1 MGTRT
6 VRNGCGYYRSSK
18 NVNRTGRREG
28 SGFKQPLI
36 NRIAFVID
44 ASTSMNGRE
53 RDVVKVIDNQVAYLA
68 RRSKELGQETRVS
81 IASFADAMAWL
92 VYDVDVLRLPSIGGL
107 FQPSGNT
114 ALIEATVQSQDDLA
128 LTPELA
134 GDYSYLTFV
143 VTDGQENVSETP
155 DGGRMVD
162 THLQRMFRDQ
172 KDNWTVA
179 VLVPDIRG
187 KRDAVNYGFPKDNVA
202 IWDTTSVEGLTEVGE
217 TITAATE
224 SYLTGRAS
232 GLRGSR
238 SVFSTG
244 ADAVNKASVQAT
256 LQPLA
261 GDKYRLIPV
270 APRDGVQK
278 DAKGKYPKIRV
289 DSFIREDCGMKFVL
303 GTVYYQWNK
312 REKVQPG
319 KRLMVVHKKTDKV
332 YTGTQDEVRAMIG
345 LPDMTVSQ
353 KADPNPEYDIFVQS
367 TAPNR
372 GLEAF
377 TKVLV
382 ML

>member
-1 MGTRT
+1 MGNRT
-6 VRNGCGYYRSSK
+6 VSNGYGYYGSSK

-44 ASTSMNGRE
+44 ASTSMQGRE

-92 VYDVDVLRLPSIGGL
+92 VYDVDVLRLPSIEGL
-107 FQPSGNT
+107 FRAEGNT
-114 ALIEATVQSQDDLA
+114 ALIEATVQSQEDLA

-143 VTDGQENVSETP
+143 VTDGQENVSETA
-155 DGGRMVD
+155 DGDRMTGR
-162 THLQRMFRDQ
+162 HLHSMLQSQ
-172 KDNWTVA
+172 GDNWTVA
-179 VLVPDIRG
+179 VLVPDMRG
-187 KRDAVNYGFPKDNVA
+187 KREAIGFGFPKDNVA
-202 IWDTTSVEGLTEVGE
+202 IWDTTSVEGMTEVGE

-232 GLRGSR
+232 GQRGSR
-238 SVFSTG
+238 QIFSTG
-244 ADAVNKASVQAT
+244 PEAVNNAT
-256 LQPLA
+256 VTAALQPVPM
-261 GDKYRLIPV
+261 DKYALIPV
-270 APRDGVQK
+270 VTTGEKGVKTRADKFIK
-278 DAKGKYPKIRV
+278 DN
-289 DSFIREDCGMKFVL
+289 CGMTFRI
-303 GTVYYQWNK
+303 GTVYYEWSK
-312 REKVQPG
+312 KETVQPQKKLAVVQKSTG
-319 KRLMVVHKKTDKV
+319 KVFM
-332 YTGTQDEVRAMIG
+332 GSGDEVRKLIG
-345 LPDMTVSQ
+345 LPNLNTREAPKANPDFTV
-353 KADPNPEYDIFVQS
+353 FVQS

-372 GLEAF
+372 NLIEH